1 MEVPASILNQQ
12 FRTTLQTH
20 EGRSKLAQEGQTWIR
35 DKLREHRFWDKII
48 PLEPVDTTDIQVS
61 VNHDSPVMIV
71 PVEPE
76 ARAVS
81 MDFRG
86 EPKAEMVSAP
96 RVEMTFH
103 TVSSNMYQKPE
114 AELIVY
120 DRMKIPVTKLIE
132 DNSVL
137 VIEAIEDREAILH
150 VEASVQAL
158 QEEANGAAVTTLAA
172 TELQGGSPP
181 VEYSIKKSELARI
194 DTNDTSTPWPFTV
207 ADFVS
212 LVQIIDTRQLR
223 ADIVL
228 FTEPDWDTIM
238 QHTTA
243 DMGSPLKSETYK
255 SGYTHNEFQG
265 RKYVRTNKTDIVRP
279 GNCYA
284 FAGAEFLGKFRR
296 LTETKFYVD
305 KIARMIKWQAW
316 EDIGSVL
323 VNVAAMAKIELYSGD
338 ATTLD
343 ADSIRTDVIPL
354 EEEAVSPTNNRVE
367 TGVWYPVV
375 HQY

>member
-1 MEVPASILNQQ
+1 VDNQ
-12 FRTTLQTH
+12 
-20 EGRSKLAQEGQTWIR
+20 
-35 DKLREHRFWDKII
+35 
-48 PLEPVDTTDIQVS
+48 DIQVS

-86 EPKAEMVSAP
+86 EPKSELVSAP
-96 RVEMTFH
+96 RVEMSFH

-120 DRMKIPVTKLIE
+120 DRMKVPVTKLIE

-137 VIEAIEDREAILH
+137 VIEAIEDREAMLY

-158 QEEANGAAVTTLAA
+158 QEEANSATITTLNA
-172 TELQGGSPP
+172 TAIQGGSPP

-212 LVQIIDTRQLR
+212 LVQIIDSRQLR

-228 FTEPDWDTIM
+228 FTEPDWDTVM

-279 GNCYA
+279 GNVYA
-284 FAGAEFLGKFRR
+284 FTAPEFLGKFRR

-305 KIARMIKWQAW
+305 KIARLIKWQAW

-323 VNVAAMAKIELYSGD
+323 VNVSSMAKIELYSGD

-354 EEEAVSPTNNRVE
+354 EEEAISPTNNRVE
-367 TGVWYPVV
+367 SGVWYPVV
-375 HQY
+375 NQY